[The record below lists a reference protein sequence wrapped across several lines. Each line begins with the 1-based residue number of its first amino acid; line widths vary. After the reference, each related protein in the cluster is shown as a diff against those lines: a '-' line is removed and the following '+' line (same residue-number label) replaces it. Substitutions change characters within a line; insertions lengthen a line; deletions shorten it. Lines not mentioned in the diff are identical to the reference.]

1 MDSLTRR
8 LSFQGVF
15 KKSFCNSFIQL
26 LSAWVSERLGTYY
39 FALWKG
45 LLPFSLGMCSGK
57 GLLAHPGPHCILRG
71 SILCLPH
78 CCAFLEPA
86 VSDNTG
92 QHGAKSAWRFTQD
105 IVGYPMCPSDT
116 CHRWYDG
123 FLTWVL
129 VAETQEIRLE
139 AQRRTY
145 AVGQEWIP
153 SQHQGEG
160 QANTPAVSWCIKFT
174 PKY

>member
-1 MDSLTRR
+1 MGFRESRNLLFCSLERVA
-8 LSFQGVF
+8 SFLLGNVQWERASG
-15 KKSFCNSFIQL
+15 SSWTTL
-26 LSAWVSERLGTYY
+26 HPEREHPLSAP
-39 FALWKG
+39 
-45 LLPFSLGMCSGK
+45 LLRFPRAC
-57 GLLAHPGPHCILRG
+57 CLRQHW
-71 SILCLPH
+71 S
-78 CCAFLEPA
+78 AW
-86 VSDNTG
+86 G
-92 QHGAKSAWRFTQD
+92 QKSAWRFTQD
-105 IVGYPMCPSDT
+105 VVGYPMCPSDT
-116 CHRWYDG
+116 CHRWCDG